1 MFHKNL
7 KNKIH
12 ELVIENQELKTKLN
26 QAISLKIEMEMNLNA
41 NSKAFRELA
50 LKNEELRYKLSKFDR
65 KKVNGRF
72 VSENP
77 QPKKSKT
84 IICPNCKTE
93 IKL

>member
-1 MFHKNL
+1 MFNKHL
-7 KNKIH
+7 KQTIH
-12 ELVIENQELKTKLN
+12 SLTIENQELKTKLN
-26 QAISLKIEMEMNLNA
+26 QAISLKNEMETNLNA

-77 QPKKSKT
+77 QPKKAKT

-93 IKL
+93 IKI

>member
-1 MFHKNL
+1 MFNKHL
-7 KNKIH
+7 KQTIH
-12 ELVIENQELKTKLN
+12 SLTIENQELKTKLN
-26 QAISLKIEMEMNLNA
+26 QAICLKNEMEANLNA
-41 NSKAFRELA
+41 NSKAFRELSII
-50 LKNEELRYKLSKFDR
+50 NERLRYKLSKFDR

-77 QPKKSKT
+77 QQKKQKT